1 MAIEVCRVKLYWLKM
16 PLKRFFETSF
26 GKTLWKHCIVV
37 EINDVDGYTGWS
49 EIVAG
54 EGPWYSYET
63 VETAW
68 HIVSKYIIP
77 LLLKRKLENIDEYI
91 EMVKP
96 IRGHNMAKAGIE
108 MALWDIV
115 AKRSRKSLSQII
127 GGKRDRIVSGVS
139 IGIQRDIKTL
149 LKIIEEYLIQGY
161 SRIKVKIKPG
171 WDIDVVKNIRESFP
185 DIMLQVDAN
194 AAYTLNDTK
203 VLKKMDRYNLLMI
216 EQPLYYDDII
226 DHSKLRKKLDTPI
239 CLDESIKTPYHAEKA
254 IEINSCDI
262 INIKPGRVGGI
273 INSLKIYNLCVRN
286 GLGVWIGGMLET
298 GIGRAYLVALASLS
312 KISYPNDISAS
323 NRYFEKDI
331 VDPEWRLNKDGT
343 ISVPDKPGIGV
354 NIDIDELNKWTIKV
368 NKFTK

>member
-203 VLKKMDRYNLLMI
+203 VLRKMDKYNLLMI
-216 EQPLYYDDII
+216 EQPLYHDDII

-254 IEINSCDI
+254 VEINSCDI

-354 NIDIDELNKWTIKV
+354 NIDIDKLNKWTIKV